1 MRGYLIGGVI
11 GVLIGLSVPAGA
23 QIANQIYG
31 VTSTGTIVP
40 VLVDSA
46 GRLQVVVITP

>member
-1 MRGYLIGGVI
+1 MRGYLIGG
-11 GVLIGLSVPAGA
+11 LIGLMVGLGLPVAAQSVVRV
-23 QIANQIYG
+23 YG
-31 VTSTGTIVP
+31 IQSNGTITP

>member
-1 MRGYLIGGVI
+1 MRGYIIAGAIGL
-11 GVLIGLSVPAGA
+11 LIGLGLPVAA
-23 QIANQIYG
+23 QVGNQIYG